1 MNSASTDWFAV
12 AAYDRDKTAPAPASG
27 FADTLPMP
35 TAPFAP
41 IASPLMDDGDDNGGE
56 WLPLPPRTTGELA
69 EACLKLAAAC
79 AGLGFGLGWA
89 YGMASRLLNG
99 G

>member
-1 MNSASTDWFAV
+1 MNSTSTDWFAV
-12 AAYDRDKTAPAPASG
+12 AAYDRDKSAPAPTSG

-35 TAPFAP
+35 TAPFSAAV
-41 IASPLMDDGDDNGGE
+41 IDDGDDDGGE
-56 WLPLPPRTTGELA
+56 WLPLPPRNVGELA
-69 EACLKLAAAC
+69 EAFVKIVAAC

-89 YGMASRLLNG
+89 FGMASRLMNG

>member
-1 MNSASTDWFAV
+1 MNSTSTDWFAV
-12 AAYDRDKTAPAPASG
+12 AAYDRNKSAPAPASG

-35 TAPFAP
+35 TAPFSGAV
-41 IASPLMDDGDDNGGE
+41 IDDGDDDGGE
-56 WLPLPPRTTGELA
+56 WLPLPPRNVGELA
-69 EACLKLAAAC
+69 EAFVKIVAAC

-89 YGMASRLLNG
+89 FGMASRLMNG

>member
-1 MNSASTDWFAV
+1 MNSTSTDWFAV
-12 AAYDRDKTAPAPASG
+12 AAYDRNKSAPAPASG

-35 TAPFAP
+35 TAPFASAV
-41 IASPLMDDGDDNGGE
+41 IDDGDDEGGE
-56 WLPLPPRTTGELA
+56 WLPLPPRNVGELA
-69 EACLKLAAAC
+69 EAFVKIVAAC

-89 YGMASRLLNG
+89 FGMASRLMNG

>member
-1 MNSASTDWFAV
+1 MNSTSTDWFAA

-35 TAPFAP
+35 TAPFAN
-41 IASPLMDDGDDNGGE
+41 ALVNDDGDDDGGE
-56 WLPLPPRTTGELA
+56 WLPLPPRNVGELA
-69 EACLKLAAAC
+69 EAFVKIVAAC
-79 AGLGFGLGWA
+79 AGLGFGLAWA
-89 YGMASRLLNG
+89 FGMASRMLNG